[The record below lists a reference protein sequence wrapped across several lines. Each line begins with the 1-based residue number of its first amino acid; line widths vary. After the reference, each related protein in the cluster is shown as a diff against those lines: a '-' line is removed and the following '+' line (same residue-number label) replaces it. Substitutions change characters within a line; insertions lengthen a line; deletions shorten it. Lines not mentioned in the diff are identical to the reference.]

1 MAGNGE
7 IHVTLA
13 KHVSIK
19 NCMYYDKYIYNL
31 SCYTR
36 TVHVYVAFVYIYFCS
51 LLHNEYC
58 KLTSPLRH

>member
-19 NCMYYDKYIYNL
+19 NCMYYDKYL
-31 SCYTR
+31 QFVLLYTYS
-36 TVHVYVAFVYIYFCS
+36 TCICSICVYLFLFI
-51 LLHNEYC
+51 
-58 KLTSPLRH
+58 TSQ

>member
-1 MAGNGE
+1 MAGNEE

-19 NCMYYDKYIYNL
+19 NCIMINIYNL
-31 SCYTR
+31 SCSTR
-36 TVHVYVAFVYIYFCS
+36 TVHACICSICVYFCS

>member
-19 NCMYYDKYIYNL
+19 NCMYYDKYL
-31 SCYTR
+31 QFVLLYTYS
-36 TVHVYVAFVYIYFCS
+36 TCIYVAFVYIYFCS

>member
-7 IHVTLA
+7 IHVTA
-13 KHVSIK
+13 CIMI
-19 NCMYYDKYIYNL
+19 NIYNL

>member
-1 MAGNGE
+1 MAGNEE

-19 NCMYYDKYIYNL
+19 NCIMINIYNL
-31 SCYTR
+31 SCYTC
-36 TVHVYVAFVYIYFCS
+36 TVHVYVAFVYIYFYS

>member
-19 NCMYYDKYIYNL
+19 NCMYYDKYLQFVLLYMYSTCIC
-31 SCYTR
+31 SIS
-36 TVHVYVAFVYIYFCS
+36 VHYFTMS
-51 LLHNEYC
+51 IVNSQVL
-58 KLTSPLRH
+58 